1 MATRDKRVMIIVAA
15 SNMVLSFRTDLIKK
29 FQSEGYSVAVVAF
42 DNDFEEQIKE
52 LGVKFYCANDNNRT
66 TNPLKILSLKKRYVK
81 IIKDFNPEIVFTFM
95 LKPNVFGTVAAKKAG
110 VKKVFSMVEGAGD
123 VFIKTGF
130 KWKIIRKVV
139 CHLYKKGFKV
149 SNKVFFLNNDDKSE
163 FINRKILPQEKCELI
178 NGIGVNLDKFDYKP
192 VTNTNTFLMVARM
205 LKTKGV
211 MDYCKCARLVKEKH
225 PEAVFNYL
233 GQEGDITVSDIQEY
247 IDDGSIN
254 YLGAVSDVRPYLEQA
269 SVMILPSYRE
279 GFPMS
284 IMEAQ
289 AVGRAIIT
297 HNVTGCKETVKDG
310 YNGFLVEK
318 GDYAMLVEKVVWC
331 LENADKTREMCQ
343 NARAFA
349 EQNFDQVLINKY
361 IFDIVQREN

>member
-1 MATRDKRVMIIVAA
+1 MATIDKRIMLICAA

-29 FQSEGYSVAVVAF
+29 FQVEGYSVAVVAF
-42 DNDFEEQIKE
+42 DNDCQEQIE
-52 LGVKFYCANDNNRT
+52 ALGVKFYCAFDNNRNT
-66 TNPLKILSLKKRYVK
+66 SPLKILSLKRKYVK

-95 LKPNVFGTVAAKKAG
+95 LKPNIFGALASKKAG

-139 CHLYKKGFKV
+139 CKLYKKAFKI
-149 SNKVFFLNNDDKSE
+149 SNKVFFLNNDDKTE
-163 FINRKILPQEKCELI
+163 FINRKILPSEKCEI
-178 NGIGVNLDKFDYKP
+178 VHGIGVNLDKFDFKP
-192 VTNTNTFLMVARM
+192 VQNTNVFLMVARM

-211 MDYCKCARLVKEKH
+211 MDYCKCARLVKQQY
-225 PEAVFNYL
+225 PDAVFNYL
-233 GQEGDITVSDIQEY
+233 GLEGDIKVSDVQEY

-254 YLGAVSDVRPYLEQA
+254 YLGFARDVRPYLEQA
-269 SVMILPSYRE
+269 TIMLLPSSYRE

-289 AVGRAIIT
+289 SVGRAIIT
-297 HNVTGCKETVKDG
+297 YDNVGCRETVENG

-318 GDYAMLVEKVVWC
+318 GDYVAMAEKVIWC
-331 LENADKTREMCQ
+331 LENQEQTITMCQ

-349 EQNFDQVLINKY
+349 EQNFDQNKINKQ
-361 IFDIVQREN
+361 ILEIVIG

>member
-1 MATRDKRVMIIVAA
+1 MVNSDKRIMIIVAA
-15 SNMVLSFRTDLIKK
+15 SNMVLSFRSDLIKK

-42 DNDFEEQIKE
+42 DNLYEDKIES
-52 LGVKFYCANDNNRT
+52 LGVKFYCAFDNNRNT
-66 TNPLKILSLKKRYVK
+66 SPLKILSLKKKYVE

-95 LKPNVFGTVAAKKAG
+95 LKPNTFGTVAAKEAG

-139 CHLYKKGFKV
+139 CHLYKKAFKI
-149 SNKVFFLNNDDKSE
+149 SKKVFFLNNDDKNE
-163 FINRKILPQEKCELI
+163 FINRKIVSKEKCEI
-178 NGIGVNLDKFDYKP
+178 VHGIGVNLDKFDYKP

-211 MDYCKCARLVKEKH
+211 IEYCKCARLVKEKH
-225 PEAVFNYL
+225 SEAVFNYL
-233 GQEGDITVSDIQEY
+233 GQEGDITLSDIQEY

-254 YLGAVSDVRPYLEQA
+254 YLGAVSDVRPYLEQTT
-269 SVMILPSYRE
+269 VMILPSYRE

-318 GDYAMLVEKVVWC
+318 GDYVAMVEKAIWC

-361 IFDIVQREN
+361 IFDLVQREN

>member
-1 MATRDKRVMIIVAA
+1 MATNGKKIMLICTA

-29 FQSEGYSVAVVAF
+29 FQSEGYSIAVVAF
-42 DNDFEEQIKE
+42 DNAFEEQIKA
-52 LGVKFYCANDNNRT
+52 LGVEFYCANDNNRNT
-66 TNPLKILSLKKRYVK
+66 SPLKILSLKKKYYK

-95 LKPNVFGTVAAKKAG
+95 LKPNIFGTRAAKKAG

-130 KWKIIRKVV
+130 KWSVIRKVV
-139 CHLYKKGFKV
+139 CHLYKKSFKI

-163 FINRKILPQEKCELI
+163 FIKKKIMPIEKCEI
-178 NGIGVNLDKFDYKP
+178 VHGIGVNLEKFAYKP
-192 VTNTNTFLMVARM
+192 LSNSNTFLMVARM

-211 MDYCKCARLVKEKH
+211 MDYCKCARIVKEKY
-225 PEAVFNYL
+225 PDAVFNYL
-233 GQEGDITVSDIQEY
+233 GQEGDISVSDIQEY

-254 YLGAVSDVRPYLEQA
+254 YLGFTCDVRPYLEQ
-269 SVMILPSYRE
+269 STIMILPSRRE

-289 AVGRAIIT
+289 SVGRAIIT
-297 HNVTGCKETVKDG
+297 CNNVGCRETVKDG

-318 GDYAMLVEKVVWC
+318 GNYIKMAEKAIWC
-331 LENADKTREMCQ
+331 LENTAETEQMCR
-343 NARAFA
+343 NARSFA
-349 EQNFDQVLINKY
+349 QQNFDQKLINQF
-361 IFDIVQREN
+361 IFDTVTKGL

>member
-1 MATRDKRVMIIVAA
+1 MATSEKRVMLICAA

-29 FQSEGYSVAVVAF
+29 FQSEGYGVAVVAF
-42 DNDFEEQIKE
+42 DNDCQEQIEK
-52 LGVKFYCANDNNRT
+52 LGVKFYCAFDNNRNT
-66 TNPLKILSLKKRYVK
+66 SPLKILSLKKKYVK

-95 LKPNVFGTVAAKKAG
+95 LKPNIFGTLASKKAG

-130 KWKIIRKVV
+130 KWKVIRKVV
-139 CHLYKKGFKV
+139 CHLYKKAFKV
-149 SNKVFFLNNDDKSE
+149 SNKVFFLNNDDKGE
-163 FINRKILPQEKCELI
+163 FVNRKIISENKCALI
-178 NGIGVNLDKFDYKP
+178 NGIGVNLEKFESKP
-192 VTNTNTFLMVARM
+192 LISNNTFLMVARM

-211 MDYCKCARLVKEKH
+211 IEYCKCARLVKEKY
-225 PEAVFNYL
+225 PNATFNYL
-233 GQEGDITVSDIQEY
+233 GQEGDITINDIKEY

-254 YLGAVSDVRPYLEQA
+254 YLGVTRDVRPYLEQA
-269 SVMILPSYRE
+269 TIMLLPSYRE

-318 GDYAMLVEKVVWC
+318 GDYITMSEKAVWC
-331 LENADKTREMCQ
+331 LENQEETKAMCE

-349 EQNFDQVLINKY
+349 EQYFDQAKINQK
-361 IFDIVQREN
+361 IFDIVTKN

>member
-1 MATRDKRVMIIVAA
+1 MTTSEKRIMIIVAA

-29 FQSEGYSVAVVAF
+29 FQIEGYSVGVVAF
-42 DNDFEEQIKE
+42 DNDCQVQIE
-52 LGVKFYCANDNNRT
+52 GLGVKFYCVDDNNRNT
-66 TNPLKILSLKKRYVK
+66 SPLKILSLKKKYVK
-81 IIKDFNPEIVFTFM
+81 IIKDFDPEIVFTFM
-95 LKPNVFGTVAAKKAG
+95 LKPNTFGVFAAKKAG
-110 VKKVFSMVEGAGD
+110 VKKVYSMVEGAGD
-123 VFIKTGF
+123 VFIKSGF
-130 KWKIIRKVV
+130 KWKIIRSVV
-139 CHLYKKGFKV
+139 CHLYKKAFKI

-178 NGIGVNLDKFDYKP
+178 NGIGVNLEKFAYKP
-192 VTNTNTFLMVARM
+192 VVNTSTFLMIARM

-211 MDYCKCARLVKEKH
+211 IEYCKCARLVKQKY
-225 PEAVFNYL
+225 PNATFNYL
-233 GQEGDITVSDIQEY
+233 GQEGDIMVGDIQDY

-269 SVMILPSYRE
+269 TVMILPSYRE

-289 AVGRAIIT
+289 AVGRAVIT

-310 YNGFLVEK
+310 YNGFLVQK
-318 GDYAMLVEKVVWC
+318 GDCEKMAEKVIWC
-331 LENADKTREMCQ
+331 LENQEETKKMCE

-349 EQNFDQVLINKY
+349 EQYFDQQKINQK
-361 IFDIVQREN
+361 IFDIVTKN